1 MLCVSQISSH
11 GVYPSM
17 VSADIINVDGSWKNI
32 TCYLKAA
39 FPSIIFYLKV
49 VWFLEGLPEFNLEI
63 LMSTLC

>member
-1 MLCVSQISSH
+1 
-11 GVYPSM
+11 M